1 MPLCG
6 FERRVGGP
14 HRSSELALL
23 VGLCCIL
30 ASSLGG
36 IRASAQ
42 EPGTLKWSIDRGAV
56 WVWGSPAIAPDGTI
70 VYFEWHETSPNVGYI
85 ELIAANPNGTIRWTK
100 YLTGSNA
107 SPAEYVNPGASA
119 WSPAIGADGTIYVAY
134 SNGYH
139 QLQAIDLDGN
149 ELWRTDEQYG
159 VGGQPVIGADGTI
172 YIGRNAFTPS
182 GDLKWDVPLAG
193 SNVPQVLAA
202 DGTIYSA
209 GDGLRA
215 FDPEGN
221 LLWHAP
227 VGYVRTDLAIGLDGA
242 IYGKFDNDLYAI
254 NPDGSVRWQNGPQY
268 ALYGGASVGPDGTL
282 YFGPCDLFAFGP
294 DGAPLWQYLLAGG
307 CAGVNAY
314 GTPAVA
320 RNGTIIWTT
329 THNLQSVWPDGTL
342 RWTLNIGG
350 QSGHTSATLGED
362 GTIYIGT
369 GGVLYAIHDD
379 NGGVAPA
386 PWPTHQH
393 DVRRTGRAAT
403 NLTRLTEGESFLG
416 DISQRGADF
425 FSFESAAGESLLI
438 ELSPLAGIGSL
449 TLSGQAEHSYFKAD
463 GPTHQG
469 TYELLIAPTAEAT
482 YYLTV
487 FGDEIDPGGGEY
499 TITARY
505 VDHHLSDLAPR
516 SAGNAGEASLLIR
529 GLGFEEGM
537 QVQLDGAEILTPM
550 AVEIDSEVELLAQF
564 DLTGATVGLYDL
576 EVTWPDMTVE
586 TLVDVFDIQ
595 PGIGPRLE
603 TNLVAP
609 QFIRPDRKNV
619 LWLEYSNTGDAN
631 LPAPLFTVRSNVLVS
646 LDQSRILGNEV
657 EVLGVGGT
665 SQPEILT
672 PGEERRIPVYF
683 IGPWGPHVAEFDL
696 SITTD
701 DAGVINW
708 ATYKDAMRPE
718 DIAPAEWDTLWPD
731 LIDRLGDTWGEY
743 KQVLRGD
750 AANLA
755 DYGVPAHDVGRLIR
769 SEIGFAQ
776 GTPEEIISGTLRH
789 QDTFE
794 PLVGATIRARSLDG
808 LSIRQVETESGRP
821 GFFLLDG
828 LEEGPY
834 EIWVD
839 DYRLESP
846 LTLAVG
852 LDETAGL
859 ELYAVDLL
867 ESEEVPEPPFPA
879 EHSPAMAMN
888 GNFQTLAVWH
898 AEGNIW
904 WAKNVGNPRWSY
916 SGTIPEAAGTRPV
929 VTWDAGLLNGG
940 TSPGWLV
947 AWESLESP
955 RTISWVTGVDSGYDV
970 IWSAPQALTSDGFTD
985 TGLAVAADSNHD
997 PIVLWLQRDLEIADD
1012 SDLYFDLPDLSSSPQ
1027 PSLESHFA
1035 FENLLA
1041 PEAACVD
1048 LSFGLSFALNRQV
1061 PVVGGDYGFFLNG
1074 GLCSSGG
1081 CILTRS
1087 GTLGT
1092 KIVVGDFLN
1101 LQGSFDGQ
1109 FRWKAQGG
1117 SDCRARYVFDEGS
1130 LAFNLGVSGERG
1142 PVVIIPIPAI
1152 AGQVRISAVLSATAG
1167 GAMTWKTLPIGLPDE
1182 GGFAS
1187 TLGVTPT
1194 VVVEALGGAA
1204 RGSASGTGQVLWG
1217 LYVPPRN
1224 PADCAFAYSSY
1235 CFEKVCFTLEG
1246 RLEALWG
1253 LLGTSWKKEWCKP
1266 EQNPPPP
1273 QPFSLDIRGDELVI
1287 ESYQPAESEDD
1298 IPIYEEVVYT
1308 KEAHIGTG
1316 AIYEGLPVLAGVD
1329 LDLLNDGVPA
1339 VARSSTGELL
1349 VTWTKDEPTA
1359 SLGARVFVSSWTGTD
1374 WSAPIPVTPDIN
1386 LVKDPSIVFDS
1397 VGNPMV
1403 IWSQASNA
1411 GLNYA
1416 DPPASLI
1423 PALLAAAE
1431 EADIFYSRRVG
1442 DVWSAPA
1449 ILSAIPGRDEQTAL
1463 AAGPSGELNGAWLNE
1478 SGAGWTVYVAT
1489 WSGSSWGTPEAVAS
1503 ADLAERPALAHS
1515 PYTNLMLVWAQDTD
1529 GDLETAHDWR
1539 VFWSERQGT
1548 VWSEPA
1554 TLLNLPAG
1562 SAAMPES
1569 SGSGFWDP
1577 GPPPAYC
1584 CSGGSVDPPSPPGGS
1599 QSGAGGA
1606 TSEYVY
1612 GSDPNEKI
1620 GTAGVGTG
1628 GYIEAGEQ
1636 MDYAVYFENL
1646 PAATAPAQE
1655 VFVTDCL
1662 SAELDWSTLRL
1673 NEVAFGDVIVANPG
1687 DDALFSHRV
1696 TIPDYRGEQSN
1707 WWVEIDSELDLMFE
1721 PGCLKVTFRTL
1732 DPATGE
1738 LPMDPFAGFLPPE
1751 DGTGRGQGHIGFS
1764 IDLLADLPD
1773 GTEIVNQAS
1782 IVFDTNAPIVTNEH
1796 LNTIGTPEGSFRLNV
1811 GRTGAGH
1818 GRVTS
1823 EPPGIDCGSDC
1834 SEVYLASTMVSLT
1847 PEPEPGSEFRKWLG
1861 DADCY
1866 DGQVTLVGN
1875 TSCTAVFERQSMFF
1889 DGFESGDLSAWSATV
1904 Q

>member
-14 HRSSELALL
+14 HRSSERGWLI
-23 VGLCCIL
+23 VLCCLL
-30 ASSLGG
+30 ASSLGAG
-36 IRASAQ
+36 AALAQ

-56 WVWGSPAIAPDGTI
+56 WVWGSPTIAPDGTI
-70 VYFEWHETSPNVGYI
+70 VYYEWHETSPNVGYI
-85 ELIAANPNGTIRWTK
+85 ELIAANPDGTIRWTK
-100 YLTGSNA
+100 YLTGSDA
-107 SPAEYVNPGASA
+107 SPAEAVNPGRSA

-172 YIGRNAFTPS
+172 YIGRKAFTPS

-215 FDPEGN
+215 LDTEGN
-221 LLWHAP
+221 VLWHAP
-227 VGYVRTDLAIGLDGA
+227 LGNVKTDLAIGLDGA
-242 IYGKFDNDLYAI
+242 IYGVFDTDLFAI
-254 NPDGSVRWQNGPQY
+254 NPDGSIRWQEGPLNG
-268 ALYGGASVGPDGTL
+268 LTGGASIGPDGTL
-282 YFGPCDLFAFGP
+282 YFGPCDLIAFGP
-294 DGAPLWQYLLAGG
+294 DGAILWQYPMDCHWINSFA
-307 CAGVNAY
+307 
-314 GTPAVA
+314 TPAVA
-320 RNGTIIWTT
+320 RNGTLICAT
-329 THNLQSVWPDGTL
+329 THNLTSVWPDGSL
-342 RWTLNIGG
+342 RWHLGVGG
-350 QSGHTSATLGED
+350 QVGHTSPTIGED

-403 NLTRLTEGESFLG
+403 NLTRLTEGQPFEA
-416 DISQRGADF
+416 DISQRGAGF
-425 FSFESAAGESLLI
+425 FAFDSAAGESLLI
-438 ELSPLAGIGSL
+438 EVTPLAGIGSL
-449 TLSGQAEHSYFKAD
+449 TLSGQAVHSYFKAD
-463 GPTHQG
+463 GPTYRG
-469 TYELLIAPTAEAT
+469 TYELLIAPTAETT
-482 YYLTV
+482 YFLTV

-505 VDHHLSDLAPR
+505 VAHHLSDLNPR
-516 SAGNAGEASLLIR
+516 SAGNAGEASLLVR

-537 QVQLDGAEILTPM
+537 QVQLEGPETLTPM
-550 AVEIDSEVELLAQF
+550 AVEVGSGVEFLAQF
-564 DLTGATVGLYDL
+564 DLTGAAVGLYDL
-576 EVTWPDMTVE
+576 RVTWPDTTSE
-586 TLVDVFDIQ
+586 SFTDAFDIQ
-595 PGIGPRLE
+595 PGIGPLLE
-603 TNLVAP
+603 ASLVAP
-609 QFIRPDRKNV
+609 EFIRPDRKNV

-631 LPAPLFTVRSNVLVS
+631 LPAPLFSVRSNVLVS
-646 LDQSRILGNEV
+646 LDSNVIEDQSV

-665 SQPEILT
+665 SQPEILI

-696 SITTD
+696 STTTD

-718 DIAPAEWDTLWPD
+718 DIDPTEWDALWPD
-731 LIDRLGDTWGEY
+731 LIERLGDTWGEY
-743 KQVLRGD
+743 KEVLRGD
-750 AANLA
+750 AAHLGA
-755 DYGVPAHDVGRLIR
+755 YGVPTHDVSRLISWGVR
-769 SEIGFAQ
+769 LVQ
-776 GTPEEIISGTLRH
+776 GNAEEIISGTLRH

-794 PLVGATIRARSLDG
+794 PLAGVTIRARSLDG

-839 DYRLESP
+839 DYRIEPL

-888 GNFQTLAVWH
+888 GNFQTMAVWN

-970 IWSAPQALTSDGFTD
+970 IWSVPQALTSDGFTD
-985 TGLAVAADSNHD
+985 TGLALATDVNHD
-997 PIVLWLQRDLEIADD
+997 PIVAWLQRDLEITDD
-1012 SDLYFDLPDLSSSPQ
+1012 SDLYFDLPDLSSSLQ
-1027 PSLESHFA
+1027 PSVESLFGV
-1035 FENLLA
+1035 ENQLA
-1041 PEAACVD
+1041 PEATCVD
-1048 LSFGLSFALNRQV
+1048 LSFGLFFALNRQV

-1074 GLCSSGG
+1074 GLCSSGD

-1092 KIVVGDFLN
+1092 KIVVGDFLD
-1101 LQGSFDGQ
+1101 LQGGFEGQ
-1109 FRWKAQGG
+1109 FKWKAQAG

-1130 LAFNLGVSGERG
+1130 LAFNLGVSGEVG

-1152 AGQVRISAVLSATAG
+1152 AGQVRISPVLSVTAG
-1167 GAMTWKTLPIGLPDE
+1167 GAMTWKALPIGLPDE
-1182 GGFAS
+1182 GGFSS
-1187 TLGVTPT
+1187 TLGMTPT
-1194 VVVEALGGAA
+1194 VVVEAVGGAV
-1204 RGSASGTGQVLWG
+1204 RGSASGTGQVVWG
-1217 LYVPPRN
+1217 LYVPPRS
-1224 PADCAFAYSSY
+1224 PSDCAFAYQNY
-1235 CFEKVCFTLEG
+1235 CFEKVCVSLEG

-1273 QPFSLDIRGDELVI
+1273 QPFSLGLRGDELFI
-1287 ESYQPAESEDD
+1287 ESHQPAESEDD
-1298 IPIYEEVVYT
+1298 IPIYQEVVYT

-1316 AIYEGLPVLAGVD
+1316 GIYEGLAVLADVD

-1339 VARSSTGELL
+1339 VARSSTGEVLL
-1349 VTWTKDEPTA
+1349 VWTKDEPAA
-1359 SLGARVFVSSWTGTD
+1359 SLGARVLVSTWSGAD
-1374 WSAPIPVTPDIN
+1374 WSAPVSLTPVVE
-1386 LVKDPSIVFDS
+1386 LVKDPSIIFDS

-1416 DPPASLI
+1416 DPPATLI

-1449 ILSAIPGRDEQTAL
+1449 PLAVVSGRDEQTAL
-1463 AAGPSGELNGAWLNE
+1463 AAGGSGELSAAWLNE
-1478 SGAGWTVYVAT
+1478 SGAGWAVYVAT

-1539 VFWSERQGT
+1539 VFWSERQAT

-1554 TLLNLPAG
+1554 TLLNLPAD
-1562 SAAMPES
+1562 SAVMPES

-1577 GPPPAYC
+1577 GPPPAFC
-1584 CSGGSVDPPSPPGGS
+1584 CSGGTVNPPDPPGGS
-1599 QSGAGGA
+1599 QSASGSA

-1612 GSDPNEKI
+1612 GYDPNEKV

-1628 GYIEAGEQ
+1628 GYIEAGERLT
-1636 MDYAVYFENL
+1636 YTVHFENL

-1655 VFVTDCL
+1655 VFVNDCL
-1662 SAELDWSTLRL
+1662 PPELDWSTLRIQ
-1673 NEVAFGDVIVANPG
+1673 EVAFGDVIVANAG
-1687 DDALFSHRV
+1687 EDAFLSQRV
-1696 TIPDYRGEQSN
+1696 TIPDYRGDPGN
-1707 WWVEIDSELDLMFE
+1707 WWVEIESELDLMFD
-1721 PGCLKVTFRTL
+1721 PGCLEVTFRTL

-1738 LPMDPFAGFLPPE
+1738 LPLDPFAGFLPPE
-1751 DGTGRGQGHIGFS
+1751 DDTGRGQGYIRFV
-1764 IDLLADLPD
+1764 IDTLADLPD

-1796 LNTIGTPEGSFRLNV
+1796 LNTIGSPTGSYTLTV
-1811 GRTGAGH
+1811 GHAGAGT
-1818 GRVTS
+1818 GTVTS
-1823 EPPGIDCGSDC
+1823 DPPGIDCGSDC
-1834 SEVYLASTMVSLT
+1834 SEVYPAWTAITLT
-1847 PEPEPGSEFRKWLG
+1847 PDPDPGWEFRKWLG
-1861 DADCY
+1861 NADCQ
-1866 DGQVTLVGN
+1866 DGEVFLTGSF
-1875 TSCTAVFERQSMFF
+1875 TCTAVFEEESMFF
-1889 DGFESGDLSAWSATV
+1889 DGFESGDLSSWSLTV